1 MSKLH
6 DLLVV
11 FGSIDDIVSGTQDA
25 QILEVAR
32 KRLPKAA
39 GLGQSG
45 WYAEV
50 KSMSK
55 VLTPAGEGAVT
66 FPSLQE
72 AVASLQSAQAG
83 VLIDNDTLSRHD
95 LDRLSYAAG
104 VLIELKKAG
113 ARVDVADSKLEAL
126 RKLSKTPRPP
136 CEGELRKVNGQFC
149 TVITTRLDGVDVS
162 VDDIKKVLDPLNWP
176 DYCSFF
182 KKMDDLGRDP
192 NRWTRVL
199 EEVGT
204 DFSLKTTLKY
214 WKGELEDGSVFVNY
228 DLDDHRS
235 TADGD
240 DGWVLV
246 DSGYIMVVP
255 KGKDHVDIFTSKEI
269 AIPGLSP
276 TATAVLACQLGWA
289 QVGEHM
295 FDAAKH
301 LAESAK
307 GAAQP
312 FDTTP
317 WELSKDQSPGA
328 PAPPTGALAARLPR
342 GLRGDLITAMI
353 DEADDFFSS
362 TSAVAGEFATSWQRG
377 LRRKDVA
384 DLSAKF
390 GKEMSDYSMR
400 LFDAPKKMF
409 TSAIR
414 KVDAGQES
422 DDD

>member
-11 FGSIDDIVSGTQDA
+11 FGAIDDIVSGTQEA
-25 QILEVAR
+25 RILEVAR
-32 KRLPKAA
+32 ERLPNAT

-45 WYAEV
+45 WYAEI
-50 KSMSK
+50 KSMAK
-55 VLTPAGEGAVT
+55 VLTPAGKEAVT
-66 FPSLQE
+66 FPSLQD

-83 VLIDNDTLSRHD
+83 VPADNNTLSQYD
-95 LDRLSYAAG
+95 LGRLSYAAK
-104 VLIELKKAG
+104 VLIELKTAG
-113 ARVDVADSKLEAL
+113 GRVDVADSELEAL
-126 RKLSKTPRPP
+126 RKLSKKPRPP

-149 TVITTRLDGVDVS
+149 TVITTGPENLDVS

-182 KKMDDLGRDP
+182 KRMKYLGRDS
-192 NRWTRVL
+192 NKWTRVL

-235 TADGD
+235 TKDGD

-246 DSGYIMVVP
+246 DNGYIMVTP

-289 QVGEHM
+289 RVGEHM
-295 FDAAKH
+295 FDAAKR
-301 LAESAK
+301 LADSAN
-307 GAAQP
+307 GAKQP
-312 FDTTP
+312 AGSKR
-317 WELSKDQSPGA
+317 WKLSEEQSPGA
-328 PAPPTGALAARLPR
+328 PAAPTGVLAARLPR
-342 GLRGDLITAMI
+342 GLRGDLIAAMI
-353 DEADDFFSS
+353 DEADDFFTG
-362 TSAVAGEFATSWQRG
+362 TSAVAGEFATRWQHG
-377 LRRKDVA
+377 LRRKDVT

-390 GKEMSDYSMR
+390 SKEMSNYSMQ

-409 TSAIR
+409 TSSMQ
-414 KVDAGQES
+414 KVDAGQEN